1 MLYFSTL
8 THMVLVIGYYTLPI
22 SCLIEPHSDRLL
34 RTAKDCRVEEL
45 KKAMRANPSID
56 TAPIVGLVVLN
67 EGMVD

>member
-1 MLYFSTL
+1 MLAT
-8 THMVLVIGYYTLPI
+8 
-22 SCLIEPHSDRLL
+22 CLRRSNLELSVTMM
-34 RTAKDCRVEEL
+34 RTAEDCRVEEL